1 MLFLKLTR
9 RMQLAYSRLKKINCY
24 LQIFDSNC
32 VLYVL
37 NRLVSHDYA
46 FYTGPNVFN
55 GLLQCTKEKSHVIK
69 RYLGNKRQNAVL
81 PLSDFLYR
89 SNRHQFLDDL
99 AILAIFKTKTLRS

>member
-24 LQIFDSNC
+24 LEIIDSNC
-32 VLYVL
+32 VSYVL
-37 NRLVSHDYA
+37 NRFFSMTKHFMLV
-46 FYTGPNVFN
+46 PNVFN

-89 SNRHQFLDDL
+89 SNCHQLLDES
-99 AILAIFKTKTLRS
+99 AILAIF

>member
-1 MLFLKLTR
+1 MLFLKLAR

-24 LQIFDSNC
+24 LEIIDSNC

-55 GLLQCTKEKSHVIK
+55 GLLQCTKEKSQVIK

-81 PLSDFLYR
+81 PLSDFPYR
-89 SNRHQFLDDL
+89 SNCHQL
-99 AILAIFKTKTLRS
+99 

>member
-24 LQIFDSNC
+24 LEIFDSNC

-69 RYLGNKRQNAVL
+69 RYFCDKRQNAVL
-81 PLSDFLYR
+81 PLSDFPYR
-89 SNRHQFLDDL
+89 SNRHQF
-99 AILAIFKTKTLRS
+99 